1 MPDVQGSSTTIAH
14 LGNIEHPL
22 NLRPILQHC
31 PLSYLHSNK
40 DRGGAHMGYGLEFK
54 VGALRRACLRAGLG
68 EQGARAHGRP
78 HTAGL
83 VGWLGQ

>member
-1 MPDVQGSSTTIAH
+1 M
-14 LGNIEHPL
+14 
-22 NLRPILQHC
+22 LQHC

-40 DRGGAHMGYGLEFK
+40 DRGGAQMGYGLEFK

-68 EQGARAHGRP
+68 EQGAQAHGRP

-83 VGWLGQ
+83 VGWLGR